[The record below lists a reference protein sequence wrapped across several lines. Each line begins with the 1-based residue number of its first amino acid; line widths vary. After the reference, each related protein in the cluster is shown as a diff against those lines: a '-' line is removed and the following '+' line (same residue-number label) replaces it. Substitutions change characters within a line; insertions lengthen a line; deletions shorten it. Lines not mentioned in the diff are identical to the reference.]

1 MFCWHFL
8 SLFDLPHVSL
18 PLISYDYLSNIRWN
32 FSGVLTSFFQIL
44 SEALLVLADL
54 IWAGCIAESLCLFV
68 GIPIVHHTWDTG
80 GGGGFTQIPTFRPN
94 NALAPA
100 LVTMFTV
107 VACTLLE

>member
-44 SEALLVLADL
+44 SEALLVLAELVRRFEVLPDL
-54 IWAGCIAESLCLFV
+54 EHEPELVARLTLRSRN
-68 GIPIVHHTWDTG
+68 GIRV
-80 GGGGFTQIPTFRPN
+80 RLR
-94 NALAPA
+94 ARS
-100 LVTMFTV
+100 
-107 VACTLLE
+107 